1 VFVGKE
7 IGEIVMADRSIT
19 NDPLLF
25 GVAAACMLVLL
36 LLIGLGGLGKNVTPN
51 TPQSNT
57 ESPATTGSKTP

>member
-1 VFVGKE
+1 
-7 IGEIVMADRSIT
+7 MADRSIT